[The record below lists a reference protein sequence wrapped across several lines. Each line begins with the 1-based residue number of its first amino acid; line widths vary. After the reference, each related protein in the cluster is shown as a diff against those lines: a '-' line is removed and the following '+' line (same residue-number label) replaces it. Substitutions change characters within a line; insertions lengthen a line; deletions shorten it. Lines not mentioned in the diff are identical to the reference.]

1 MMVTQRADFTGFVTD
16 CTVHDL
22 GHWGM
27 VSAMVQGTIT
37 RYAVSAALAVALA
50 LCVAACSSLPDF
62 SGFRAPTVDFSVFQV
77 NDWNS
82 YARSQTAARPV
93 SANDLVDGSGAC
105 PAMAPSEASPDAAA
119 APPPTARGVGLDMTE
134 CEVVTASG
142 MPQSV
147 NIGTNERGERTVIMT
162 YMTTERSGTYRFV
175 SGRLVS
181 LERGPEAP
189 VQAQKKPTK
198 KQAKQS
204 PKPPPA
210 T

>member
-1 MMVTQRADFTGFVTD
+1 MAQGAMAQGAMAQ
-16 CTVHDL
+16 
-22 GHWGM
+22 GM
-27 VSAMVQGTIT
+27 SMRLA
-37 RYAVSAALAVALA
+37 ASAATAASLA
-50 LCVAACSSLPDF
+50 LSLAACSSMPDV
-62 SGFRAPTVDFSVFQV
+62 SSFRAPTFDLGAFQV
-77 NDWNS
+77 NDWNA
-82 YARSQTAARPV
+82 YARNQTAVRAV

-105 PAMAPSEASPDAAA
+105 PAMAPVAPSEASPDAAA
-119 APPPTARGVGLDMTE
+119 APPPIARGVGLDMTE

-142 MPQSV
+142 VPQSV

-162 YMTTERSGTYRFV
+162 YMTSERSGTYRFV

-181 LERGPEAP
+181 LERGPEVPA
-189 VQAQKKPTK
+189 QAQKKPTK

>member
-1 MMVTQRADFTGFVTD
+1 MMVTQRVDFTGFVTD

-27 VSAMVQGTIT
+27 VSAMVQGMSMRLAACT
-37 RYAVSAALAVALA
+37 AMAAALALS
-50 LCVAACSSLPDF
+50 LAACSSMPDV
-62 SGFRAPTVDFSVFQV
+62 SSFRAPTFDLGSFQV
-77 NDWNS
+77 NDWNA
-82 YARSQTAARPV
+82 YAKNQTAARAV
-93 SANDLVDGSGAC
+93 NANDLVDGSGVCSA
-105 PAMAPSEASPDAAA
+105 PAAPSEASSDAAA
-119 APPPTARGVGLDMTE
+119 APPPIARGVGLDMTE

-162 YMTTERSGTYRFV
+162 YMTAERSGTYRFV

-189 VQAQKKPTK
+189 AQAQKKPTK
-198 KQAKQS
+198 KQAKPKQS
-204 PKPPPA
+204 PPA